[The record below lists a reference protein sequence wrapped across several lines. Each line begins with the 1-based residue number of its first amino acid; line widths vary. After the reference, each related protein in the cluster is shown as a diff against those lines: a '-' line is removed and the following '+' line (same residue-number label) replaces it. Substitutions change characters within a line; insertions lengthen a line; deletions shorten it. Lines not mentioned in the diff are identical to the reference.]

1 MKKLA
6 LLLALSLILL
16 SFGGCGQT
24 EKQSQSFYLM
34 DTLITVTLYTED
46 GKAAEEIFAECR
58 RLLSELDALWARQ
71 KEGSDV
77 SRFNASESGISDLD
91 PRTATLLQ
99 KALLADQCT
108 GGAFDM
114 TLAPVSD
121 LWTLCGEENRLPTDM
136 ELSDLLSHTGSD
148 KLSLD
153 GTSLKKTDAA
163 LQIDLGGIGKGEAI
177 SLLMQYLGDT
187 TVMGA
192 LVSFGSNVAVLGEK
206 PDGKPYRIAL
216 RDPKDANG
224 SIGLLQMKD
233 GEILSVSGDYERYV
247 TVDGKQYHH
256 ILNPEDGYPAKSG
269 LSSVAV
275 VARAGAVADALSTAF
290 LVMGKEATLSFYE
303 AGVYAFEA
311 ILVTS
316 EGEIYTTAG
325 IADQFVPAG

>member
-1 MKKLA
+1 MRKLA
-6 LLLALSLILL
+6 FLLALIIVLL
-16 SFGGCGQT
+16 SFGGCVQT
-24 EKQSQSFYLM
+24 EKQIRSFYLM
-34 DTLITVTLYTED
+34 DTLVSVTLYTED
-46 GKAAEEIFAECR
+46 QEAAEEIFAECK

-77 SRFNASESGISDLD
+77 SRFNASESGIEDLD
-91 PRTATLLQ
+91 PRTITLLQ
-99 KALLADQCT
+99 KALLADQNT

-121 LWTLCGEENRLPTDM
+121 LWTLCGEENRLPTDT

-153 GTSLKKTDAA
+153 GTSLKKTDEA

-177 SLLMQYLGDT
+177 SLLMQYLT
-187 TVMGA
+187 TTSVTGA

-216 RDPKDANG
+216 RDPKDVNG
-224 SIGLLQMKD
+224 TVGQLRMAE

-247 TVDGKQYHH
+247 TVDGEQYHH
-256 ILNPEDGYPAKSG
+256 VLNPKDGYPAKSG

-275 VARAGAVADALSTAF
+275 VARDGAIADALSTAF

-303 AGVYAFEA
+303 AGVYSFEA

-325 IADQFVPAG
+325 LADQFDPAD